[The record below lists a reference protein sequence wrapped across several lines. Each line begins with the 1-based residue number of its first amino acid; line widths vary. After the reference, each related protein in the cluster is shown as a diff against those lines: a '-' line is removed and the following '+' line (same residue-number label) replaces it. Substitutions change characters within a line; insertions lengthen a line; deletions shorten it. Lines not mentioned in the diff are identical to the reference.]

1 MLQPLIDL
9 IEDESGATAVEYG
22 LIGALLVVTAVGSIS
37 ELGESI
43 ANIFLRVQTT
53 IDSVV
58 TP

>member
-43 ANIFLRVQTT
+43 ADIFLRVQTT

-58 TP
+58 KP